1 MMIDVVGEDRRESSA
16 RREADREGRLE
27 LPPEAVAQSLRGE
40 KSCKKKEGKEQRVMV
55 EGVFIPVVSR

>member
-40 KSCKKKEGKEQRVMV
+40 ESCKKKEGKSKEAW
-55 EGVFIPVVSR
+55 